1 MQGTRAAGELATSLE
16 LFKHVADLLGT
27 RADGEL
33 PYFELV
39 LKDEMRSSTVHGFK
53 IVAWRTL

>member
-1 MQGTRAAGELATSLE
+1 MATSQE
-16 LFKHVADLLGT
+16 PFIHVADLLGT

-39 LKDEMRSSTVHGFK
+39 LKAEMMGSTVHGFK
-53 IVAWRTL
+53 IMAWRSS

>member
-1 MQGTRAAGELATSLE
+1 MQGTRAAGELATSQE
-16 LFKHVADLLGT
+16 PFKHVADLLGT
-27 RADGEL
+27 RADGDL

-39 LKDEMRSSTVHGFK
+39 LKAEMKSSTVHGFR